1 MKRPFEGLKGS
12 GLQEKDHSNT
22 RNSVLHPQTNHRSSA
37 MNPKTATDEL
47 WHSQPETI
55 RKFVE
60 LRPNHQMLCEEIAY
74 ILQKVLMAASIE
86 YSAITCR
93 AKALDSF
100 CEKLLRKK
108 YEDPLREITD
118 LAGVR
123 LIYLYGTDR
132 KQIEALI
139 EKEFQVIEKIDKI
152 KQVGPERF
160 GYGALHYLVKLGKR
174 SIGARYD
181 DLKDLV
187 CEVQVR
193 TILQDAWALVAHH
206 LSYKK
211 ELDVPEE
218 LRRKLNALSGLFETA
233 DDQFDRLRDERAQ
246 YAKKVKSE
254 ISSETKASLNTEV
267 NLDSLTEFLKWRFP
281 DREQGAPD
289 DVAGLLDE
297 IHSSRYRTLAEL
309 DSVVSRTQEAVKA
322 YETKY
327 PLSPE
332 DGIGE
337 EGPFTATGAM
347 RAALEYANPDYLRK
361 LFKGHR
367 SDPLLKKTVEF
378 LHLVKPHSGP
388 KQTAARRRGKSRA

>member
-1 MKRPFEGLKGS
+1 
-12 GLQEKDHSNT
+12 
-22 RNSVLHPQTNHRSSA
+22 

-55 RKFVE
+55 RKFLE
-60 LRPNHQMLCEEIAY
+60 LRPNHEKLCEEIAY
-74 ILQKVLMAASIE
+74 ILQKVLEAASIE
-86 YSAITCR
+86 YSAITWR

-100 CEKLLRKK
+100 CDKLIRKK
-108 YEDPLREITD
+108 YEDPVGDITD

-123 LIYLYGTDR
+123 LVYLYGTDR

-139 EKEFQVIEKIDKI
+139 VKEFQVIEKIDRI

-174 SIGARYD
+174 SIGVRYD

-193 TILQDAWALVAHH
+193 TILQDAWAVVAHH

-211 ELDVPEE
+211 ESDVPEE

-233 DDQFDRLRDERAQ
+233 DDQFDRLRDERTR
-246 YAKKVKSE
+246 YAKKVQSE
-254 ISSETKASLNTEV
+254 FFSETSASLNTEV

-281 DREQGAPD
+281 DRDQGSRD
-289 DVAGLLDE
+289 NVADLLYD
-297 IHSSRYRTLAEL
+297 IRSLRYRTLAEL
-309 DSVVSRTQEAVKA
+309 DSIVSQTHEAVKA

-327 PLSPE
+327 PPSDE
-332 DGIGE
+332 ETGE
-337 EGPFTATGAM
+337 KGPYAAVGAM
-347 RAALEYANPDYLRK
+347 RAALEFANPDFRK
-361 LFKGHR
+361 KSSR
-367 SDPLLKKTVEF
+367 SHHLLKQAEEF
-378 LHLVKPHSGP
+378 LNLVKSSSGAE
-388 KQTAARRRGKSRA
+388 QAAARRRGKSRA